1 MDDTSVVL
9 CLLRLAIRLSDIQ
22 TRFRDR
28 NRRLMADISPESGLK
43 KVPAVVP
50 RGAVYGAILLSARC
64 HWMYQFAS
72 KVPQTGHHFFQ
83 KSQTETPTVLGFP
96 A

>member
-64 HWMYQFAS
+64 HNLHQLAS
-72 KVPQTGHHFFQ
+72 EIAENGRWSLPKR
-83 KSQTETPTVLGFP
+83 KTETPHVSGFP